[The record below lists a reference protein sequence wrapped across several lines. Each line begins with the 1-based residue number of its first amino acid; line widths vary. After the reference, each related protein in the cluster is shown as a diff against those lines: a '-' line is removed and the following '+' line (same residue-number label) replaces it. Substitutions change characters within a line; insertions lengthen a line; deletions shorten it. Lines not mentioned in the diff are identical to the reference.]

1 MSEFLAWRQVICP
14 FERDRKTL
22 QYLIS
27 VTVFTED
34 GESSRDKEGKSKA
47 LCVSSTKEK
56 NDDEALLLSLPRS

>member
-27 VTVFTED
+27 VSVFTDD
-34 GESSRDKEGKSKA
+34 GEGLLVFTPPKGGEQN
-47 LCVSSTKEK
+47 VFTK
-56 NDDEALLLSLPRS
+56 R